1 MTTRLPFSLVLAL
14 TGLLAG
20 CGGDAALGEEC
31 GESGV
36 EEGECEE
43 GAICAKKSSA
53 SEDLT
58 CIKICTDDGQ
68 CDAATEACNGVEG
81 ANVKGCR
88 LKP

>member
-1 MTTRLPFSLVLAL
+1 MLSCLAL
-14 TGLLAG
+14 ATVVGVG

-43 GAICAKKSSA
+43 GAICGKATSNA
-53 SEDLT
+53 EDLT
-58 CIKICTDDGQ
+58 CIKACTEHADCAANEQCLGVDG
-68 CDAATEACNGVEG
+68 A

-88 LKP
+88 VD